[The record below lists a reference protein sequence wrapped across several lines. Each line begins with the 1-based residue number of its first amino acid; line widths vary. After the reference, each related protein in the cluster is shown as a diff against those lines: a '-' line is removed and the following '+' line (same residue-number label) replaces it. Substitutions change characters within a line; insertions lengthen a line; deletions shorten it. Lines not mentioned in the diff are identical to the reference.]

1 MQHASALSTILIKLQ
16 YLLPFELVF
25 QRSLCKIYIIVDI
38 QFCKDC
44 NDKSIPKEIAV
55 ISLEDNF
62 IAHWLVLPPYS
73 LKKLDDKSRRQ
84 NNWLHKNHHGTTW
97 AEEDVTQKRVRENLK
112 DIFEYSGKLY
122 VRGRDKV
129 LFLQDFSTN
138 EIINLEEN
146 DACPSFHDLIWTNT
160 YCMYHAAKFSYLS
173 LHCALNN
180 AAKLKNHLKSLN
192 EQSGDFLSSFASLE
206 SYDRSLSERYDT
218 KNLGEACSVGVQ
230 HG

>member
-1 MQHASALSTILIKLQ
+1 MD
-16 YLLPFELVF
+16 
-25 QRSLCKIYIIVDI
+25 IIVDI

-73 LKKLDDKSRRQ
+73 LKKLGDKSRQQ
-84 NNWLHKNHHGTTW
+84 NNWLHKNHHGITW
-97 AEEDVTQKRVRENLK
+97 TEGDVTQKRVRENLR
-112 DIFEYSGKLY
+112 DIFEHSSKIY

-129 LFLQDFSTN
+129 LFLQDFTTN

-146 DACPSFHDLIWTNT
+146 DACPSFHNLIWTNT
-160 YCMYHAAKFSYLS
+160 YCLYHATKFSYLS

-180 AAKLKNHLKSLN
+180 AAKLKHWLTSLN
-192 EQSGDFLSSFASLE
+192 EQSRDFLSSFATPK

-218 KNLGEACSVGVQ
+218 ENLGETSSVGIQ